1 MRKLAIILPVA
12 MVAVYVTHEV
22 ASDSGKEARAIP
34 APTVTAVEVPVAPV
48 PPVTPMVHVEP
59 VAVST
64 SAVVVAPV
72 LAEQAAQLASVTI
85 TLPELSQF
93 DSEFFDELRVSAAAK
108 ADLAANFSG
117 FLQVL
122 EQFDEEMSQEEVMTM
137 TGSVLAELA
146 ASLEGYVKIETKDGN
161 VVVVADTGRRR

>member
-1 MRKLAIILPVA
+1 
-12 MVAVYVTHEV
+12 
-22 ASDSGKEARAIP
+22 
-34 APTVTAVEVPVAPV
+34 
-48 PPVTPMVHVEP
+48 MVHVEP

-146 ASLEGYVKIETKDGN
+146 ASLEGYVQIEAKDGN